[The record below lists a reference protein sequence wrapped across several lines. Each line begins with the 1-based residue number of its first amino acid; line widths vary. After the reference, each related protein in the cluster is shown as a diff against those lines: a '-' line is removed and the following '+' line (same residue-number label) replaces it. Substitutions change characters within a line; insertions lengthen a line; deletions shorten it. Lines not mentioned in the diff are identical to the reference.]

1 MKYKELVSNITLM
14 ELEDYNYEAEQQITS
29 RRGYLLK
36 DLARAFVQCLSE
48 SGPVAAGKLIH
59 YTADMIT
66 SGGLQ
71 LWQKLIFDFAFEHI
85 GVASPRI
92 FHFLFR
98 KFRELNELSAKM
110 AFDNFCRKVEI
121 QQDCAEIVLIMQD
134 CPKKT
139 KSKIPSVPPETHENE
154 NWLRSVLRT
163 TDKLAV
169 RKVWQRNSDLEPML
183 HAGNEMVYAIQ
194 EGATERALFWV
205 KWLLEEDAIIRKKF
219 GSGLTTLERGPAYLK
234 PNQRTSQGFY
244 IIAILAEVYKEFAEK
259 GMIRMHEEFQALL
272 DIYRS
277 VDLKLTQRKKLDTI
291 ALMVQI
297 LTDVPRWKVPAAPS
311 LVPDQT
317 KLQRAVTQ
325 AEGFYREVL
334 RMPIPSKLLP
344 ATVTGLK
351 PKKVKEPS
359 KQEKLE
365 RDLAATDA
373 AIMSFYKM

>member
-1 MKYKELVSNITLM
+1 MD
-14 ELEDYNYEAEQQITS
+14 LEDYNYEAEQAITS
-29 RRGYLLK
+29 RKGYQLK

-48 SGPVAAGKLIH
+48 SGTVASGKLIH
-59 YTADMIT
+59 FTADMIT

-71 LWQKLIFDFAFEHI
+71 LWQKLCWDFAFDHI

-92 FHFLFR
+92 FHFLAR

-110 AFDNFCRKVEI
+110 AFDAFSRKVEI
-121 QQDCAEIVLIMQD
+121 QQQCAEIVLILQD
-134 CPKKT
+134 CPKK
-139 KSKIPSVPPETHENE
+139 SKPKMPSVPPETHENE

-169 RKVWQRNSDLEPML
+169 RKVWQRNTDLEPML

-194 EGATERALFWV
+194 EGATERALFWA
-205 KWLLEEDAIIRKKF
+205 KWLLEEDAIIKKKF
-219 GSGLTTLERGPAYLK
+219 GSGLTTMERGPAFLK
-234 PNQRTSQGFY
+234 PNQKSSVGFY
-244 IIAILAEVYKEFAEK
+244 IIAVLAEVYKEFAEK
-259 GMIRMHEEFQALL
+259 GMVRMHEEFQALL

-277 VDLKLTQRKKLDTI
+277 SDFKITARKKLDTI

-297 LTDVPRWKVPAAPS
+297 LTDVPKWRVPAAPS

-317 KLQRAVTQ
+317 KLQRAVSQTE
-325 AEGFYREVL
+325 AFYREVL
-334 RMPIPSKLLP
+334 MCPLPSKPLP

-351 PKKVKEPS
+351 PKKVKETS

-365 RDLAATDA
+365 RELAAADA